1 MTLSPT
7 LRATAPGEKLTFE
20 DFVPGLTVDIDGP
33 TITEAQIVEFGR
45 AYDPQVFHVDPEAAR
60 AGPFGGVI
68 ASGFMTTAITMRL
81 ICDAYLLRSAGLASP
96 GLESLKWLRPVR
108 PGDRLRVRMTV
119 ESARESRSKP
129 DRGTVLHRW
138 DVFNQSDEVVM
149 TMTGYSIF
157 LKRTSTPQA

>member
-1 MTLSPT
+1 MTTPPS
-7 LRATAPGEKLTFE
+7 LRATAPGEKLYFE
-20 DFVPGLTVDIDGP
+20 DFVPGLSVDIDGP
-33 TITEAQIVEFGR
+33 TITEAQIIEFAR
-45 AYDPQVFHVDPEAAR
+45 VYDPQPFHIDPEAAR
-60 AGPFGGVI
+60 AGPYGGVI

-96 GLESLKWLRPVR
+96 GLESLKWLRPIR
-108 PGDRLRVRMTV
+108 PGDHLRVRMTV

-138 DVFNQSDEVVM
+138 DVFNQNDDIAM

-157 LKRTSTPQA
+157 LKRPDASGA